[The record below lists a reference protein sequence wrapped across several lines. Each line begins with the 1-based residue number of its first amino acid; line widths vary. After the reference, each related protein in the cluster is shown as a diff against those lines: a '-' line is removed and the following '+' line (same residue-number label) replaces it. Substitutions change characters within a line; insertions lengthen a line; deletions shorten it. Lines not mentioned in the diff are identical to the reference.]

1 MSFQRNGK
9 PSSLRRKEESFWI
22 TKPSWWRTCSL
33 GSTAP
38 LLGILWN
45 LTHLT
50 SRILSFIQYYT
61 LKLVSVR
68 MNDFVM
74 CALCNEKMIVL
85 IQNICVWVCGDMCMC
100 CVCVPVCVCVSV
112 CMLVFV
118 GGSACVSVRRL
129 RPGNNLGPLWHP
141 SFSETRPFT
150 SLELQRR
157 LG

>member
-33 GSTAP
+33 GSTVR

-45 LTHLT
+45 LTLLT
-50 SRILSFIQYYT
+50 SKILSFIQYYT

-74 CALCNEKMIVL
+74 CALCNEKKIVL
-85 IQNICVWVCGDMCMC
+85 IQNICVCVGVWVHVLCMC
-100 CVCVPVCVCVSV
+100 PCVCLCFCVYVSV
-112 CMLVFV
+112 C
-118 GGSACVSVRRL
+118 GWECVCICEEVKTWERPWSSV
-129 RPGNNLGPLWHP
+129 
-141 SFSETRPFT
+141 T
-150 SLELQRR
+150 SIFFWDKASY
-157 LG
+157 